1 MSLANRAGDLYF
13 TFRFLKLLT
22 TPWTDTEAYKLG
34 LIDDN
39 GKRLKSKKIQSS
51 EEKDAYTSFMR
62 VVFNMKRLIQKL
74 PGGSSKIAS
83 YASALLLIREEM
95 GVTDKGIEKLVKEM
109 DLDPADFIGERNE
122 WYVLDD
128 KQLSPGMYTV
138 REEKLTKQFNEV
150 NVKDKIRVSDE
161 SYPVGNIFGLDV
173 YEATH
178 INTNQPVLITLGE
191 IYK

>member
-22 TPWTDTEAYKLG
+22 TPWTETEAYKLG

-109 DLDPADFIGERNE
+109 DLDPADFISERNE

-128 KQLSPGMYTV
+128 KRLSPGMYTV

-150 NVKDKIRVSDE
+150 NAKDKIRVSEE
-161 SYPVGNIFGLDV
+161 SYPVGSIFGLDV
-173 YEATH
+173 YEVTH

>member
-95 GVTDKGIEKLVKEM
+95 VFTDKGIEKLVKEM
-109 DLDPADFIGERNE
+109 DLDPADFISERNE
-122 WYVLDD
+122 WYVLND
-128 KQLSPGMYTV
+128 KRLSPGMYTV
-138 REEKLTKQFNEV
+138 REEKLTKQFYEV
-150 NVKDKIRVSDE
+150 NVKDKIRVSEE

-173 YEATH
+173 YEVTH

>member
-22 TPWTDTEAYKLG
+22 TPWTETEAYKLG

-109 DLDPADFIGERNE
+109 DLDPADFISERNE

-128 KQLSPGMYTV
+128 KRLSPGMYTV

-150 NVKDKIRVSDE
+150 NVKDKIRVSEE
-161 SYPVGNIFGLDV
+161 SYPVGSIFGLDV
-173 YEATH
+173 YEVTH

>member
-1 MSLANRAGDLYF
+1 
-13 TFRFLKLLT
+13 LT
-22 TPWTDTEAYKLG
+22 TPWIDTEAYKLG

-74 PGGSSKIAS
+74 PGGSNKIAS

-109 DLDPADFIGERNE
+109 DLDPADFISERNE
-122 WYVLDD
+122 WYVLED
-128 KQLSPGMYTV
+128 KRLSPGMYIV
-138 REEKLTKQFNEV
+138 KEEKLTKQFNEV
-150 NVKDKIRVSDE
+150 YAKDKIRVPEE
-161 SYPVGNIFGLDV
+161 SYPIGNIFGLDV
-173 YEATH
+173 YEVTH

>member
-109 DLDPADFIGERNE
+109 DLDPADFISERNE
-122 WYVLDD
+122 WYVLED
-128 KQLSPGMYTV
+128 KRLSPGMYTV

-150 NVKDKIRVSDE
+150 NVKDKIRVSEE

>member
-22 TPWTDTEAYKLG
+22 TPWTETEAYKLG

-109 DLDPADFIGERNE
+109 DLDPADFISERNE
-122 WYVLDD
+122 WYVLND
-128 KQLSPGMYTV
+128 KRLSPGMYTV

-150 NVKDKIRVSDE
+150 NVKDKIRVSEE
-161 SYPVGNIFGLDV
+161 SYPVGSIFGLDV
-173 YEATH
+173 YEVTH

>member
-1 MSLANRAGDLYF
+1 VSLANRAGDLYF

-22 TPWTDTEAYKLG
+22 TPWIDTEAYKLG

-74 PGGSSKIAS
+74 PGGSNKIAS

-109 DLDPADFIGERNE
+109 DLDPADFISERNE
-122 WYVLDD
+122 WYVLED
-128 KQLSPGMYTV
+128 KRLSPGMYIV
-138 REEKLTKQFNEV
+138 KEEKLTKQFNEV
-150 NVKDKIRVSDE
+150 YAKDKIRVPEE
-161 SYPVGNIFGLDV
+161 SYPIGNIFGLDV
-173 YEATH
+173 YEVTH

>member
-74 PGGSSKIAS
+74 PGGSNKIAS

-109 DLDPADFIGERNE
+109 DLDPADFISERNE
-122 WYVLDD
+122 WYVLED
-128 KQLSPGMYTV
+128 KRLSPGMYIV
-138 REEKLTKQFNEV
+138 KEEKLTKQFNEV
-150 NVKDKIRVSDE
+150 YAKDKIRVPEE
-161 SYPVGNIFGLDV
+161 SYPIGNIFGLDV
-173 YEATH
+173 YEVTH

>member
-1 MSLANRAGDLYF
+1 VSLANRAGDLYF

-22 TPWTDTEAYKLG
+22 TPWTETEAYKLG

-109 DLDPADFIGERNE
+109 DLDPADFISERNE

-128 KQLSPGMYTV
+128 KRLSPGMYTV

-150 NVKDKIRVSDE
+150 NVKDKIRVSEE
-161 SYPVGNIFGLDV
+161 SYPVGSIFGLDV
-173 YEATH
+173 YEVTH

>member
-1 MSLANRAGDLYF
+1 VSLASRAGDLYF

-22 TPWTDTEAYKLG
+22 TPWTETEAFKLG

-39 GKRLKSKKIQSS
+39 GKRLKSKAIKTS

-74 PGGSSKIAS
+74 PGGSSKIAT

-95 GVTDKGIEKLVKEM
+95 GVSDAGIEKLIKEM
-109 DLDPADFIGERNE
+109 ELDSSAFINEKNE
-122 WYVLDD
+122 WYVLKD
-128 KQLSPGMYTV
+128 KRLSPGVYRV
-138 REEKLTKQFNEV
+138 HQEKLTTSFTEINA
-150 NVKDKIRVSDE
+150 KDKIRISED
-161 SYPVGNIFGLDV
+161 SYPVKSIFGLDV
-173 YEATH
+173 YLGTH
-178 INTNQPVLITLGE
+178 INTSQSVFITLGE

>member
-22 TPWTDTEAYKLG
+22 TPWTETEAYKLG

-39 GKRLKSKKIQSS
+39 GKRLKSKKIKSS

-74 PGGSSKIAS
+74 PGGSSKIAT

-95 GVTDKGIEKLVKEM
+95 GVTDEGIEKLVKKME
-109 DLDPADFIGERNE
+109 LDPADFISERNE
-122 WYVLDD
+122 WWLLED
-128 KQLSPGMYTV
+128 KQLSPGMYTL
-138 REEKLTKQFNEV
+138 REDKLTKQFNEV
-150 NVKDKIRVSDE
+150 YAKDKIRVLEE

-173 YEATH
+173 YEVTH
-178 INTNQPVLITLGE
+178 INTNQSVLITLGE

>member
-109 DLDPADFIGERNE
+109 DLDPADFISERNE
-122 WYVLDD
+122 WYVLED
-128 KQLSPGMYTV
+128 KRLSPGIYTV

-150 NVKDKIRVSDE
+150 NAKDKIRVSEE
-161 SYPVGNIFGLDV
+161 SYPVGNIFGLDA
-173 YEATH
+173 YEVTH

>member
-109 DLDPADFIGERNE
+109 DLDPADFISERNE
-122 WYVLDD
+122 WYVLED
-128 KQLSPGMYTV
+128 KRLSPGIYTV

-150 NVKDKIRVSDE
+150 NVKDKIRVSEE
-161 SYPVGNIFGLDV
+161 SYPVGNIFGLDA
-173 YEATH
+173 YEVTH

>member
-109 DLDPADFIGERNE
+109 DLDPADFISERNE
-122 WYVLDD
+122 WYVLND
-128 KQLSPGMYTV
+128 KRLSPGMYTV

-150 NVKDKIRVSDE
+150 NVKDKIRVSEE

-173 YEATH
+173 YEVTH

>member
-1 MSLANRAGDLYF
+1 VSLANRAGDLYF

>member
-1 MSLANRAGDLYF
+1 VSLANRAGDLYF

-22 TPWTDTEAYKLG
+22 TPWTETEAYKLG

-109 DLDPADFIGERNE
+109 DLDPADFISERNE

-128 KQLSPGMYTV
+128 KRLSPGMYTV

-150 NVKDKIRVSDE
+150 NAKDKIRVSEE
-161 SYPVGNIFGLDV
+161 SYPVGSIFGLDV
-173 YEATH
+173 YEVTH

>member
-22 TPWTDTEAYKLG
+22 TPWIDTEAYKLG

-74 PGGSSKIAS
+74 PGGSNKIAS

-109 DLDPADFIGERNE
+109 DLDPADFISERNE
-122 WYVLDD
+122 WYVLED
-128 KQLSPGMYTV
+128 KRLSPGMYIV
-138 REEKLTKQFNEV
+138 KEEKLTKQFNEV
-150 NVKDKIRVSDE
+150 YAKDKIRVPEE
-161 SYPVGNIFGLDV
+161 SYPIGNIFGLDV
-173 YEATH
+173 YEVTH

>member
-109 DLDPADFIGERNE
+109 DLDPADFISERNE
-122 WYVLDD
+122 WYVLED
-128 KQLSPGMYTV
+128 KRLSPGMYIV
-138 REEKLTKQFNEV
+138 KEEKLTKQFNEV
-150 NVKDKIRVSDE
+150 YAKDKIRVPEE
-161 SYPVGNIFGLDV
+161 SYPIGNIFGLDV
-173 YEATH
+173 YEVTH